1 MSTKGT
7 NSFKKEIQDLVNKYD
22 LEFKQISKLLNI
34 PLDKLNNML
43 NHKVGITDHEEEKI
57 ENKLAMLNHGFSSGI
72 EAKERVQ
79 IILDN
84 LIDQFE
90 LSISNISKI
99 INVEEKE
106 LLNFKENK
114 PVPKEIELNIAVN
127 TIMLNFVLNQT

>member
-1 MSTKGT
+1 M
-7 NSFKKEIQDLVNKYD
+7 QDLADKYN
-22 LEFKQISKLLNI
+22 LEFKQISKLFNI
-34 PLDKLNNML
+34 PLNKLNDIL
-43 NHKVGITDHEEEKI
+43 DQKVELTDHEEEKI

-84 LIDQFE
+84 LVDQFE
-90 LSISNISKI
+90 LSIGNISKI
-99 INVEEKE
+99 INIEEKE

-127 TIMLNFVLNQT
+127 TIMLNFVLNQN